1 MMLAKGPRPWPI
13 RLFAVLFLIAGAC
26 TLASQLQNPGATA
39 AMLADYSPA
48 LANRDGA
55 IVAASAR
62 FTITLIPVALI
73 WLLASQWLEVSAAA
87 MFWSI
92 VQVVVLPIA
101 LGVLAQSLLRDRV
114 KACVAVLPLVSV
126 VAIVAIVAAVVAG
139 SQQKIATSGLL
150 IFAVVVLHNG
160 QLVADGE
167 PAEVIASPVVQ
178 QAYLGIV
185 AEEAA

>member
-73 WLLASQWLEVSAAA
+73 WLLASPVARWLVLVMALIRLAGLPHMAASAATGRFDPLA
-87 MFWSI
+87 G
-92 VQVVVLPIA
+92 VA
-101 LGVLAQSLLRDRV
+101 L
-114 KACVAVLPLVSV
+114 VAVL
-126 VAIVAIVAAVVAG
+126 AGAA
-139 SQQKIATSGLL
+139 LL
-150 IFAVVVLHNG
+150 FTPSAAQWLHRK
-160 QLVADGE
+160 GE
-167 PAEVIASPVVQ
+167 RDAS
-178 QAYLGIV
+178 AFD
-185 AEEAA
+185 